1 MTLEQVDDTAVAVSS
16 EVANVRGLS
25 FITEVFDQEEIALI
39 LAIGVRRLQEW
50 QVLKKKRAQGDVTL
64 FARLQEIFGC
74 NARTIS
80 ECGEVKKYRYTKPTA
95 GKPEG
100 TKEVIKYQR
109 TQYMERQKAEGEPGP
124 STGTPTQE

>member
-1 MTLEQVDDTAVAVSS
+1 MAVAVDTLQERVQDMTLEQVDDMAVVVSS

-39 LAIGVRRLQEW
+39 LVIGVRHLQEW
-50 QVLKKKRAQGDVTL
+50 QVLKKKRTQGDVTL

-80 ECGEVKKYRYTKPTA
+80 ECGEGKKYRYTKPTA
-95 GKPEG
+95 GRSRRH
-100 TKEVIKYQR
+100 QR
-109 TQYMERQKAEGEPGP
+109 SRQSTRGP
-124 STGTPTQE
+124 NT